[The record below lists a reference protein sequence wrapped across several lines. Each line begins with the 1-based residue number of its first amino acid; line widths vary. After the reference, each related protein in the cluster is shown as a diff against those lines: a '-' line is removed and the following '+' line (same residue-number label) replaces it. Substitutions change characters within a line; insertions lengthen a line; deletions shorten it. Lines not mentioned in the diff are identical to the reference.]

1 MDPSYRFV
9 VTGRVQGVGFRAN
22 AQGQAL
28 HLGLRGWVRN
38 RADGAV
44 EGLASG
50 GEVALQQFR
59 EWLWKGSPGARVDRV
74 SWEPSGG
81 EPPVGFQ
88 VRM

>member
-22 AQGQAL
+22 TQTQAL
-28 HLGLRGWVRN
+28 RLGLRGWVRN

-44 EGLASG
+44 EGLVSG
-50 GEVALQQFR
+50 SEAALQQFH
-59 EWLWKGSPGARVDRV
+59 EWLPVGSAGARLN
-74 SWEPSGG
+74 SLTWEASAE

-88 VRM
+88 VRW